1 MRMPALEGDAMA
13 EKRPVS
19 NLLGLAVLSYL
30 SQEPMHPYA
39 LGRALRDHG
48 DARSIKYN
56 PGSLYMVVGQL
67 ARAGLVAEL
76 ATSRDGQRPEHT
88 VYELTDLG
96 RRELGDWLR
105 ELVGQPRHEFPAFVA
120 ALAFVSA
127 LPPGEVSEL
136 LTGRLDLLARQ
147 REEITG
153 LLADSQAQGVPGLFL
168 LEEEYRLVQLDAE
181 YGFVRRL
188 IARMADPAT
197 DWIPMWADHHKNN
210 GQETG

>member
-1 MRMPALEGDAMA
+1 MT
-13 EKRPVS
+13 EKRKVS

-39 LGRALRDHG
+39 LGRALREHG

-67 ARAGLVAEL
+67 ARAGLVAEHS
-76 ATSRDGQRPEHT
+76 TGREGQRPEHT
-88 VYELTDLG
+88 VYALTDAG
-96 RRELGDWLR
+96 RRELRDWLR
-105 ELVGQPRHEFPAFVA
+105 ELVGQPRHEYPALVA

-136 LTGRLDLLARQ
+136 LRSRLDLLARQ
-147 REEITG
+147 RAEITG
-153 LLADSQAQGVPGLFL
+153 LITDSRARGIPGLFL
-168 LEEEYRLVQLDAE
+168 LEEEYRLALLDAE

-197 DWIPMWADHHKNN
+197 DWITLWADHHNTTNKER
-210 GQETG
+210 GTQ